1 MLMIVTCVGLCLA
14 LSGAATLRYY
24 MSLRATKTLTVQG
37 LDGLRQLIEIIKLI
51 QQHRALHGGY
61 INGNREF
68 GQKLT
73 LLEADLNHRFDQLEQ
88 LQERSKLPYELGTK
102 SLHAKWQH
110 LLNRSFQSSEHSF
123 ATHSTLISRAL
134 DGLWEIA
141 DKFSLTTS
149 QDAEVRNLANKMVKA
164 LPELTESLAQIRGL
178 SVQVAARHAISADK
192 KLQLMY
198 ILARIDERLS
208 TLTPYFPEP
217 HQQQLKAFLQIIRSG
232 TENANLGEQDP
243 DYLFKESTQVIDK
256 LYDCILEGFQSINQ
270 KVSA

>member
-1 MLMIVTCVGLCLA
+1 MLMIITCVALCVL
-14 LSGAATLRYY
+14 LSSIATLRYY
-24 MSLRATKTLTVQG
+24 FALKASRAMSIKG
-37 LDGLRQLIEIIKLI
+37 LDGLRQLLEIIKLI

-61 INGNREF
+61 INGNHEF
-68 GQKLT
+68 AHKLN
-73 LLEADLNHRFDQLEQ
+73 LLEADLNHRFIQLGQ
-88 LQERSKLPYELGTK
+88 LQTQANLAYDLGTK

-110 LLNRSFQSSEHSF
+110 LLKNSFQTSEQSF
-123 ATHSTLISRAL
+123 AAHSTLISRAL

-149 QDAEVRNLANKMVKA
+149 QDDEVRTLSNQMVKA

-198 ILARIDERLS
+198 ILTRIDERLS
-208 TLTPYFPEP
+208 ALNHHFPESN
-217 HQQQLKAFLQIIRSG
+217 QQQLAAFLHIIRSG
-232 TENANLGEQDP
+232 TENANLGDQDP

-256 LYDCILEGFQSINQ
+256 LYECILEGFQNIHH
-270 KVSA
+270 KVNA